1 LNGEINARKSAAPKI
16 EIPMVTIGRSLF
28 VVSGFEI
35 RFEIWSLRIQDL
47 GVRFDSRFEIWL
59 EDLNLQ

>member
-1 LNGEINARKSAAPKI
+1 MNGEINARKSAAPKI